1 MAGPEAAHSG
11 REVYFAGEAPTRQ
24 WGARMARRCCVG
36 FTLFIACCLAPDLA
50 AETGEE
56 IADRLCVDCHG
67 EFGRSETKDIP
78 SIGGF
83 SEFAIMDLLESYRFG
98 FRKAR
103 TITLDDGSEND
114 MQQIVDS
121 LSDDEIEAV
130 AVYYSEQE
138 WRPHEQPF
146 DAELARRGAAI
157 HSRKCGKCH
166 PKGGSVPDADHA
178 LLAGQWRDYL
188 AGELQNFTS
197 GERRMADKMK
207 MKFDTLSEYDK
218 DALLELYVSAG
229 RY

>member
-1 MAGPEAAHSG
+1 M
-11 REVYFAGEAPTRQ
+11 
-24 WGARMARRCCVG
+24 
-36 FTLFIACCLAPDLA
+36 TLLVASLASCLH

-56 IADRLCVDCHG
+56 IANRLCADCHG
-67 EFGRSETKDIP
+67 EYGRSETRDIP

-83 SEFAIMDLLESYRFG
+83 SEYAIIDLLDTYRHG
-98 FRKAR
+98 LRKAR
-103 TITLDDGSEND
+103 TVTLDDGSEND
-114 MQQIVDS
+114 MQQVVDA
-121 LSDDEIEAV
+121 LSADEIEAV
-130 AVYYSEQE
+130 AFYYSGQE
-138 WRPHEQPF
+138 WHPHPQPF

-188 AGELQNFTS
+188 ARELRNFTS

-207 MKFDTLSEYDK
+207 KKFDTLSEADK

-229 RY
+229 KY

>member
-1 MAGPEAAHSG
+1 MDKG
-11 REVYFAGEAPTRQ
+11 RCTGLALLVA
-24 WGARMARRCCVG
+24 V
-36 FTLFIACCLAPDLA
+36 CLASTTA
-50 AETGEE
+50 ADSGEE
-56 IADRLCVDCHG
+56 IANRLCRDCHG
-67 EFGRSETKDIP
+67 EFGRSESPDIP

-83 SEFAIMDLLESYRFG
+83 SEFAIIDLLDSYRLG

-114 MQQIVDS
+114 MQQVVDG
-121 LSDDEIEAV
+121 LLDEEIEMV
-130 AVYYSEQE
+130 AVYYSQQA
-138 WRPHEQPF
+138 WHPHPQPF

-166 PKGGSVPDADHA
+166 PKGGSVADADHA

-188 AGELQNFTS
+188 VRELRNFAS

-207 MKFDTLSEYDK
+207 QKFDTLSESDK

-229 RY
+229 NY

>member
-1 MAGPEAAHSG
+1 MADP
-11 REVYFAGEAPTRQ
+11 RYAGL
-24 WGARMARRCCVG
+24 
-36 FTLFIACCLAPDLA
+36 TLLLATCLASGPR

-56 IADRLCVDCHG
+56 IADRLCAGCHG
-67 EFGRSETKDIP
+67 EFGRSETRDIP

-83 SEFAIMDLLESYRFG
+83 SEYAIIDLLDTYRHG

-114 MQQIVDS
+114 MQQVTDA
-121 LSDDEIEAV
+121 LSVEEIEAV
-130 AVYYSEQE
+130 AFYYSEQE
-138 WRPHEQPF
+138 WRPHPQPF

-166 PKGGSVPDADHA
+166 PKGGSEADADHA

-188 AGELQNFTS
+188 ARELRNFTS

-207 MKFDTLSEYDK
+207 KNFDTLSEADK
-218 DALLELYVSAG
+218 AALLELYVSAG

>member
-1 MAGPEAAHSG
+1 MADPS
-11 REVYFAGEAPTRQ
+11 YAGLTLLVASL
-24 WGARMARRCCVG
+24 ASCV
-36 FTLFIACCLAPDLA
+36 C

-56 IADRLCVDCHG
+56 IANRLCADCHG
-67 EFGRSETKDIP
+67 EYGRSETRDIP

-83 SEFAIMDLLESYRFG
+83 SEYAIIDLLDTYRHG

-103 TITLDDGSEND
+103 TVTLDDGSEND
-114 MQQIVDS
+114 MQQVVDA
-121 LSDDEIEAV
+121 LSADEIEAV
-130 AVYYSEQE
+130 AFYYSEQE
-138 WRPHEQPF
+138 WRPHPQPF

-188 AGELQNFTS
+188 ARELRNFTS

-207 MKFDTLSEYDK
+207 KKFDTLSEADK

-229 RY
+229 KY

>member
-1 MAGPEAAHSG
+1 MADP
-11 REVYFAGEAPTRQ
+11 RYAGL
-24 WGARMARRCCVG
+24 
-36 FTLFIACCLAPDLA
+36 TLLVASLASCLH

-56 IADRLCVDCHG
+56 IANRLCADCHG
-67 EFGRSETKDIP
+67 EYGRSETRDIP

-83 SEFAIMDLLESYRFG
+83 SEYAIIDLLDTYRHG
-98 FRKAR
+98 LRKAR
-103 TITLDDGSEND
+103 TVTLDDGSEND
-114 MQQIVDS
+114 MQQVVDA
-121 LSDDEIEAV
+121 LSADEIEAV
-130 AVYYSEQE
+130 AFYYSGQE
-138 WRPHEQPF
+138 WHPHPQPF

-188 AGELQNFTS
+188 ARELRNFTS

-207 MKFDTLSEYDK
+207 KKFDTLSEADK

-229 RY
+229 KY

>member
-1 MAGPEAAHSG
+1 MAKRRHVGL
-11 REVYFAGEAPTRQ
+11 VLFA
-24 WGARMARRCCVG
+24 
-36 FTLFIACCLAPDLA
+36 ACCLASGLA

-56 IADRLCVDCHG
+56 IANRLCVDCHG
-67 EFGRSETKDIP
+67 EAGRSETRDIP

-83 SEFAIMDLLESYRFG
+83 SEFAIMDLLESYRLG

-103 TITLDDGSEND
+103 AITLDDGSEND
-114 MQQIVDS
+114 MQQVVDA

-166 PKGGSVPDADHA
+166 PKGGSEPDADHA

-188 AGELQNFTS
+188 ARELRNFAS

-207 MKFDTLSEYDK
+207 QKFDTLSESDK

-229 RY
+229 KY

>member
-1 MAGPEAAHSG
+1 MLDPRYSVLPLLVA
-11 REVYFAGEAPTRQ
+11 T
-24 WGARMARRCCVG
+24 CVASA
-36 FTLFIACCLAPDLA
+36 LH

-56 IADRLCVDCHG
+56 IANRLCADCHG
-67 EFGRSETKDIP
+67 DFGRSETPEIP

-83 SEFAIMDLLESYRFG
+83 SAYAIIDLLDSYRYG

-114 MQQIVDS
+114 MQQVVDA
-121 LSDDEIEAV
+121 LSDVEIETV
-130 AVYYSEQE
+130 AAYYSEQE
-138 WRPHEQPF
+138 WRPHPQPF

-166 PKGGSVPDADHA
+166 PKGGSEADADHA

-188 AGELQNFTS
+188 ARELRNFTT
-197 GERRMADKMK
+197 GERRMTDKMK
-207 MKFDTLSEYDK
+207 KKFDTLSEADK

-229 RY
+229 KY

>member
-1 MAGPEAAHSG
+1 MAN
-11 REVYFAGEAPTRQ
+11 TRHT
-24 WGARMARRCCVG
+24 GLALLVA
-36 FTLFIACCLAPDLA
+36 TCLASGLH

-56 IADRLCVDCHG
+56 IANRLCADCHG
-67 EFGRSETKDIP
+67 EFGRSETRDIP

-83 SEFAIMDLLESYRFG
+83 SEYAIIDLLETYRLG

-114 MQQIVDS
+114 MQRVVDA
-121 LSDDEIEAV
+121 LSADEVDAV
-130 AVYYSEQE
+130 AYYYSEQE
-138 WRPHEQPF
+138 WRPRAQPF

-166 PKGGSVPDADHA
+166 PKGGSEADADHA

-188 AGELQNFTS
+188 AQELRNFTS

-207 MKFDTLSEYDK
+207 KNFDTLSEGDK

-229 RY
+229 KY

>member
-1 MAGPEAAHSG
+1 MAGQ
-11 REVYFAGEAPTRQ
+11 RYAGLSLLVAS
-24 WGARMARRCCVG
+24 
-36 FTLFIACCLAPDLA
+36 LASSVH

-56 IADRLCVDCHG
+56 IANRLCADCHG
-67 EFGRSETKDIP
+67 AQGRSETQDIP

-83 SEFAIMDLLESYRFG
+83 SEYAIIDLLDTYRHG

-103 TITLDDGSEND
+103 TVTLDDASEKD
-114 MQQIVDS
+114 MQQVVDA
-121 LSDDEIEAV
+121 LSADEIEAV
-130 AVYYSEQE
+130 AFYYSAQE
-138 WRPHEQPF
+138 WRPHPQPF

-188 AGELQNFTS
+188 TQELRNFTS

-207 MKFDTLSEYDK
+207 KKFDTLSEADK
-218 DALLELYVSAG
+218 AALLEFYVSAG
-229 RY
+229 KY

>member
-1 MAGPEAAHSG
+1 MFRAVANPRGAGLTLLAAG
-11 REVYFAGEAPTRQ
+11 
-24 WGARMARRCCVG
+24 
-36 FTLFIACCLAPDLA
+36 CLASSLA

-56 IADRLCVDCHG
+56 VANRLCAECHG
-67 EFGRSETKDIP
+67 EFGRSDTRDIP

-83 SEFAIMDLLESYRFG
+83 SEFAIADLLDSYRQG

-103 TITLDDGSEND
+103 SITLEDGTEND
-114 MQQIVDS
+114 MQQVVEA
-121 LSDDEIEAV
+121 LSEDEIEVV
-130 AVYYSEQE
+130 AVYYSDQE
-138 WRPHEQPF
+138 WRPHPQPF

-166 PKGGSVPDADHA
+166 PKGGSEPDADHA

-188 AGELQNFTS
+188 AGELRNFTS

-207 MKFDTLSEYDK
+207 KKFDTLSESDK

-229 RY
+229 QY

>member
-1 MAGPEAAHSG
+1 MADSRYGG
-11 REVYFAGEAPTRQ
+11 L
-24 WGARMARRCCVG
+24 
-36 FTLFIACCLAPDLA
+36 TLLVASLASSLH

-56 IADRLCVDCHG
+56 IANRLCADCHG
-67 EFGRSETKDIP
+67 EHGRSETRDIP

-83 SEFAIMDLLESYRFG
+83 SEYAIIDLLDTYRHG

-103 TITLDDGSEND
+103 TVTLDDGSEND
-114 MQQIVDS
+114 MQQVVDA
-121 LSDDEIEAV
+121 LSADEIEAV
-130 AVYYSEQE
+130 AFYYSEQE
-138 WRPHEQPF
+138 WHPHPQPF

-188 AGELQNFTS
+188 ARELKNFTS

-207 MKFDTLSEYDK
+207 KKFDTLSEADK

-229 RY
+229 KY